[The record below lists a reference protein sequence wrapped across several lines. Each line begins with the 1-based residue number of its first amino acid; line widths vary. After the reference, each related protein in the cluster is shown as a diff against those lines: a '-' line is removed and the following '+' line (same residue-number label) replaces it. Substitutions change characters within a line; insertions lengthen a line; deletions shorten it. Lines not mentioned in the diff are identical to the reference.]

1 MTETRLLL
9 RNIARR
15 PIERHDGGI
24 VTIFPADA
32 TIEVDEIDD
41 AHAALIERGL
51 MTVHPAPAAP
61 PAAPAAPSPR
71 RTRKKTRTT
80 KAPAAPAAGSARQ
93 PRKTAKAPAKA
104 KTPTKT
110 SRRKGEGA

>member
-1 MTETRLLL
+1 MTETRFLL

-15 PIERHDGGI
+15 PIERHDGGA
-24 VTIFPADA
+24 VTVIPADA
-32 TIEVDEIDD
+32 AIEVDDIDD

-51 MTVHPAPAAP
+51 MTVHPAPTAP
-61 PAAPAAPSPR
+61 PGAPAAASLR
-71 RTRKKTRTT
+71 LR
-80 KAPAAPAAGSARQ
+80 
-93 PRKTAKAPAKA
+93 RKTSQVPAKA